1 MAFLNIVSLPK
12 KIDEINLTLSDK
24 LLDLIAFNEARL
36 NLRITDGMNHIGGY
50 DLIRKDRSRTGG
62 GVCIYLPNSI
72 NYQIRDDIIPPDLE
86 AVSVEINKPHTR
98 PFVVI
103 TVYRPPNAS
112 TDFFTHFEQLIKTI
126 DDEDKEFYF
135 LGDLNCNLLKSI
147 SDQPTTKLKS
157 LFVMYQLSQL
167 IIEASRVTMNSAT
180 LIDHFIT
187 NKPEKKLYVWCYSHW
202 N

>member
-1 MAFLNIVSLPK
+1 M
-12 KIDEINLTLSDK
+12 
-24 LLDLIAFNEARL
+24 
-36 NLRITDGMNHIGGY
+36 
-50 DLIRKDRSRTGG
+50 
-62 GVCIYLPNSI
+62 CI
-72 NYQIRDDIIPPDLE
+72 Q
-86 AVSVEINKPHTR
+86 INKPPSR

-147 SDQPTTKLKS
+147 SDQPTTKLKF

-167 IIEASRVTMNSAT
+167 IIGATRATMNSAT

-187 NKPEKKLYVWCYSHW
+187 NKPGKICMSGVIHTGISDHSLIYTIRKISIITHKNEENIAEIRNMKNFNEQQFLNDLSNQSWEHVYYFADNPNSM
-202 N
+202 